1 MKGKAF
7 IFPPEEKRSGHR
19 NARLFLLLIAAW
31 FLCVPFAACK
41 GKQEAE
47 PERLVN
53 VRVWPAQ
60 VRNVQPYLETN
71 GTLRADLEVIVSSEV
86 DGTIDRV
93 RVDEGDVV
101 EAGALLA
108 EVRDTDYRLDLV
120 RAEAAFRQA
129 QASLSNTKAE
139 YLRKA
144 ALFEEEL
151 MTRQQFEDVSTRV
164 TLAEAE
170 LERAKAT
177 LTIARERL
185 ARTKIYSPLVGA
197 VKEKMV
203 TVGNY
208 VRNGTPLLRLIKTD
222 PLRLNFTVSEKDI
235 ASLKIGQEV
244 VFTVEALPERTFK
257 GKVNL
262 LYPNVEERT
271 RTLQAEALVSN
282 PDRVLKAGYFAR
294 LMIYTQAPRDV
305 VVAPLTA
312 LIYDGGT
319 IRIFVADGDTARERI
334 VQIGGRYGE
343 YVEVTDGLKESEQVV
358 VVGQNNLTEGVKL
371 HVAR

>member
-1 MKGKAF
+1 M
-7 IFPPEEKRSGHR
+7 
-19 NARLFLLLIAAW
+19 
-31 FLCVPFAACK
+31 
-41 GKQEAE
+41 
-47 PERLVN
+47 
-53 VRVWPAQ
+53 
-60 VRNVQPYLETN
+60 
-71 GTLRADLEVIVSSEV
+71 
-86 DGTIDRV
+86 
-93 RVDEGDVV
+93 
-101 EAGALLA
+101 
-108 EVRDTDYRLDLV
+108 
-120 RAEAAFRQA
+120 
-129 QASLSNTKAE
+129 
-139 YLRKA
+139 
-144 ALFEEEL
+144 
-151 MTRQQFEDVSTRV
+151 
-164 TLAEAE
+164 
-170 LERAKAT
+170 
-177 LTIARERL
+177 
-185 ARTKIYSPLVGA
+185 
-197 VKEKMV
+197 
-203 TVGNY
+203 
-208 VRNGTPLLRLIKTD
+208 RNGTPLLRLIKTD